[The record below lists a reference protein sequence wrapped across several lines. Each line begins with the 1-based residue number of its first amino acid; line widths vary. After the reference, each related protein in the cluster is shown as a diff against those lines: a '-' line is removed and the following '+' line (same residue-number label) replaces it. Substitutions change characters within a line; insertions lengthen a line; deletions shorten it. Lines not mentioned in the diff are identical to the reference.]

1 MQKPQNCC
9 VLMVQACLLGWLR
22 SNTLENN
29 VFHREY
35 SDSEIN
41 FTLFGQRFKYFKH
54 LSSLM
59 FADVRCVALA
69 HLVNW
74 FEATQT
80 YTQWYFL
87 QFLNE
92 ECHKKNPLLNTHNA
106 LFLCS
111 QHDAESVVDDVTSSE
126 GHGCVCL
133 LFPLYGGFL
142 PAVPGVVV
150 LVGEPQHSESS
161 HLPAGSSTPAPPAA
175 GSGWAGLRKQELSSV
190 QEAPHQCH
198 RAVHLGLRV
207 LLPLHLHIRE
217 K

>member
-1 MQKPQNCC
+1 
-9 VLMVQACLLGWLR
+9 
-22 SNTLENN
+22 
-29 VFHREY
+29 
-35 SDSEIN
+35 
-41 FTLFGQRFKYFKH
+41 
-54 LSSLM
+54 M
-59 FADVRCVALA
+59 FADVHCVALA

-111 QHDAESVVDDVTSSE
+111 QRDAESVVDDVTSSE

-133 LFPLYGGFL
+133 LFPLYGCFL

-175 GSGWAGLRKQELSSV
+175 GSGRAGLRKQELSSV